1 VYGCPFAFLTD
12 FAGFSPSSKVFLLRL
27 NMNRF
32 LILVP
37 TLLASGITLANSS
50 LDLPDTVIT
59 ASRQAQQLSST
70 PAATTVF
77 TRADIERL
85 QPTTVADLLRR
96 VPGAS
101 ITTNGGP
108 GSLTALSL
116 RGTGSTQSLV
126 LVDGQRIGSAS
137 AGQPSLEFLNVDQ
150 IERIEVIR
158 GPRSAIYGSDAI
170 GGVVQ
175 IFTRKGKAGLNPRAS
190 FAVGSNQT
198 YRRHVGLSGGDQR
211 TRFDLGASLNE
222 TGGFDRTRHET
233 AGDQDDDGY
242 RNRAFNASL
251 SHRFTDTL
259 EAGISLLEQSGNTE
273 YDLFGN
279 PEDDFA
285 LSTIATH
292 LQWQVNQLWT
302 TRLEAGHAED
312 KRDSNY
318 DFFNFTYNTYRDSA
332 SWLNTLQ
339 LNEQHSLQA
348 GLDWYEDRLR
358 TTGSFLKTERSNR
371 AAFVQH
377 RFAGE
382 AFQTELGWRHDDNEQ
397 FGNANTFN
405 AALIL
410 PITANQQL
418 VASYGEGFRAPTFN
432 DLYNSFGANPELQPE
447 RSKSYELQWR
457 GDIQNTRLQAAAF
470 RTDIDDLILLDPFFV
485 AQNIS
490 RARIHG
496 LELSAAAELA
506 GWQTMASATWLDPRD
521 RNTGNQL
528 PRRPKRLLSVDI
540 DRQWGDLGVGFSVMA
555 NSTRY
560 NDPANQQ
567 ELPGYG
573 LVEARAHWAITEAVR
588 WDLKLGNL
596 LDKDYRLANY
606 NSGGQTY
613 SYQEDDL
620 NAQLSVS
627 WTPNF

>member
-1 VYGCPFAFLTD
+1 
-12 FAGFSPSSKVFLLRL
+12 
-27 NMNRF
+27 MNRF
-32 LILVP
+32 LLLVP
-37 TLLASGITLANSS
+37 TLLASGIALANSS
-50 LDLPDTVIT
+50 VELSDTVVT
-59 ASRQAQQLSST
+59 ASRQPQALSST

-77 TRADIERL
+77 TRTDIERL
-85 QPTTVADLLRR
+85 QPASVADLLRR

-101 ITTNGGP
+101 ITTNGGL

-175 IFTRKGKAGLNPRAS
+175 IFTRRGEQGLNPRAS
-190 FAVGSNQT
+190 FAVGSHDT

-222 TGGFDRTRHET
+222 TEGFDRTRHET
-233 AGDQDDDGY
+233 VGDEDDDGY

-251 SHRFTDTL
+251 LHRFSDDL
-259 EAGISLLEQSGNTE
+259 EAGISLLQQSGNTE

-279 PEDDFA
+279 PEDDFQ
-285 LSTIATH
+285 LSTVATH
-292 LQWQVNQLWT
+292 LQWQVNTLWT

-339 LNEQHSLQA
+339 LNPQHSLQT

-358 TTGSFLKTERSNR
+358 STGSFIETERFNR

-377 RFAGE
+377 TFAGE
-382 AFQTELGWRHDDNEQ
+382 AFDTELGWRHDDNEQ
-397 FGNANTFN
+397 FGHANTFN
-405 AALIL
+405 AALII
-410 PITANQQL
+410 PVTTNQQL

-432 DLYNSFGANPELQPE
+432 DLYTSFGANPDLQPE

-457 GDIQNTRLQAAAF
+457 AQLQDTRLQAAAF

-496 LELSAAAELA
+496 LELSAATELA
-506 GWQTMASATWLDPRD
+506 GWQTLLSATWLDPRD
-521 RNTGNQL
+521 RSTGNLL
-528 PRRPKRLLSVDI
+528 PRRPKRLLSVDA
-540 DRQWGDLGVGFSVMA
+540 DRQWGVFGVGFSVMA
-555 NSTRY
+555 NSERY

-567 ELPGYG
+567 ELAGYG
-573 LVEARAHWAITEAVR
+573 LVEARAHWDMSDAVR
-588 WDLKLGNL
+588 WNLKIGNL
-596 LDKDYRLANY
+596 LDKEYSVANY
-606 NSGGQTY
+606 NTNGQTY
-613 SYQEDDL
+613 GYREDDL

-627 WTPNF
+627 WTPAF

>member
-1 VYGCPFAFLTD
+1 
-12 FAGFSPSSKVFLLRL
+12 
-27 NMNRF
+27 MNRF
-32 LILVP
+32 LLLVP
-37 TLLASGITLANSS
+37 TLLASGIALANSAV
-50 LDLPDTVIT
+50 DLPDTVIT
-59 ASRQAQQLSST
+59 ASRQAQSLSST
-70 PAATTVF
+70 PAATTIF
-77 TRADIERL
+77 TRADIQRL
-85 QPTTVADLLRR
+85 QPNSVVDLLSR

-101 ITTNGGP
+101 ITTNGGQ

-116 RGTGSTQSLV
+116 RGTGSTQSLI

-137 AGQPSLEFLNVDQ
+137 AGQASLEFLNVDQ

-158 GPRSAIYGSDAI
+158 GPRSAVYGSDAI

-175 IFTRKGKAGLNPRAS
+175 IFTRQGKAGLNPRAS
-190 FAVGSNQT
+190 FGVGSNDT
-198 YRRHVGLSGGDQR
+198 YRRHVGLSGGDER

-233 AGDQDDDGY
+233 AGDQDDDAY

-251 SHRFTDTL
+251 THSFTDDL
-259 EAGISLLEQSGNTE
+259 EAGVRLLEQSGNTE

-279 PEDDFA
+279 PEDDFT
-285 LSTIATH
+285 LSTVATH
-292 LQWQVNQLWT
+292 MQWQVNPQWT

-339 LNEQHSLQA
+339 LNEQHSLQT

-358 TTGSFLKTERSNR
+358 STGSFIETERFNR
-371 AAFVQH
+371 AAFIQH
-377 RFAGE
+377 RFASE
-382 AFQTELGWRHDDNEQ
+382 QFQTELGWRHDDNEQ
-397 FGNANTFN
+397 FGRANTFN
-405 AALIL
+405 AALII
-410 PITANQQL
+410 PVAENQQL

-432 DLYNSFGANPELQPE
+432 DLYTSFGANPNLQPE

-457 GDIQNTRLQAAAF
+457 GQLQDLQLQAAAF

-496 LELSAAAELA
+496 LELSATTELA
-506 GWQTMASATWLDPRD
+506 GWQTMLAATWLDPRD
-521 RNTGNQL
+521 RSTGNLL
-528 PRRPKRLLSVDI
+528 PRRPKRLLSVDT
-540 DRQWGDLGVGFSVMA
+540 DKQWGVLGIGFSVMA
-555 NSTRY
+555 NSERY

-567 ELPGYG
+567 KLAGYG
-573 LVEARAHWAITEAVR
+573 LVEARAHWNMTEAVR
-588 WDLKLGNL
+588 WNLKVGNL
-596 LDKDYRLANY
+596 LDKDYSLANY
-606 NSGGQTY
+606 NTNGQTY
-613 SYQEDDL
+613 SYRENDL

-627 WTPNF
+627 WTPEF